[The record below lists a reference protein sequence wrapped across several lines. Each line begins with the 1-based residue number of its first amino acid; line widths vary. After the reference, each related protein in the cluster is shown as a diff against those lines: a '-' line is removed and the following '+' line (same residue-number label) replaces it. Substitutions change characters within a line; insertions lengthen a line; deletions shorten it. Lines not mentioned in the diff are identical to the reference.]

1 LCRGRGAEVSGETKR
16 RYRGYLQRDAERLLF
31 AGIRLPLLSERK
43 EFERGKLAR
52 FSQVII
58 VPL

>member
-1 LCRGRGAEVSGETKR
+1 MVSGIPHEGL
-16 RYRGYLQRDAERLLF
+16 RGYLQRDAERLLF